1 MKRPFP
7 FYILGLTV
15 LACSIF
21 STPAVVPEGTVII
34 DPTEPLATN
43 TVVSIPIAV
52 PALTAD
58 QLKNAAYQ
66 LVVKDSHPTVRLVNG
81 VYKNGTDPF
90 STDYVSVRLAEPM
103 AFGDLDGDGAGDAAV
118 FLAENYGGSGVF
130 VSVIVMLNKNGQPVE
145 AASELVD
152 DRPNLNG
159 IAIKDGQ
166 ISLDVTV
173 HGPND
178 PRCCAAQPNK
188 RIYRYEAGRLV
199 LTGLSMTT
207 PDNRERTIT
216 IDSPADGAD
225 ASWPLTVTGH
235 FTIAPFENNLIYSV
249 FDINHNQVATGPLTV
264 MAGQPGGPGTFSL
277 PLDLRSMGVTGPLRI
292 QVEDSS
298 AADGAILALASV
310 KVNFK

>member
-21 STPAVVPEGTVII
+21 STPV
-34 DPTEPLATN
+34 
-43 TVVSIPIAV
+43 V

-58 QLKNAAYQ
+58 QLKNASYQ
-66 LVVKDSHPTVRLVNG
+66 LAVKDSHPTVQLVNG

-90 STDYVSVRLAEPM
+90 STDYVSVTLAEPM
-103 AFGDLDGDGAGDAAV
+103 AFGDLNGDGAGDAAV

-130 VSVIVMLNKNGQPVE
+130 VSVVIMLNKDGQPVE

-159 IAIKDGQ
+159 IAIKNGQ
-166 ISLDVTV
+166 IYLDINV

-188 RIYRYEAGRLV
+188 RIYLYDAEQLV
-199 LTGLSMTT
+199 MTSLSTTT
-207 PDNRERTIT
+207 PNNGERTLT
-216 IDSPADGAD
+216 IDSPAEGAD
-225 ASWPLTVTGH
+225 ASWPVTVKGH
-235 FTIAPFENNLIYSV
+235 FTIAPFENSLIYSV
-249 FDINHNQVATGPLTV
+249 FDMHHDQIATGPLTV

-277 PLDLRSMGVTGPLRI
+277 PLDLRSMGAAGPLRI
-292 QVEDSS
+292 QVEDLS